1 MAVLARLR
9 CALVYSVYFYSF
21 YKPKNQVIHQSLI
34 AHNSHFVTLPID
46 SRELILKFL
55 LKAVTFYLLTTSI
68 VLANTQ
74 FNKVG
79 EARMEY
85 LFWDVY
91 DAVLFTPSGNYSAGT
106 HPIKFKLT
114 YLRDFEAK
122 EIVKATNEQ
131 WEHIGKK
138 ELADKY
144 DSKLLSIWPD
154 IRQGDSLT
162 LVTNEQGL
170 STFYHN
176 DEKIGEINEPQF
188 SSDFLAIWLDEKTS
202 EPKLRK
208 QLLGN

>member
-1 MAVLARLR
+1 MKL
-9 CALVYSVYFYSF
+9 
-21 YKPKNQVIHQSLI
+21 
-34 AHNSHFVTLPID
+34 
-46 SRELILKFL
+46 L
-55 LKAVTFYLLTTSI
+55 LKAITFYLLTTSI

-91 DAVLFTPSGNYSAGT
+91 DAVLFTRSGNYSAGT

-114 YLRDFEAK
+114 YLRDFKAK

-131 WEHIGKK
+131 WKHIGKK
-138 ELADKY
+138 QLADKY

-162 LVTNEQGL
+162 LVTNEQGM

-176 DEKIGEINEPQF
+176 DEKIGEISESQF

>member
-1 MAVLARLR
+1 MR
-9 CALVYSVYFYSF
+9 
-21 YKPKNQVIHQSLI
+21 
-34 AHNSHFVTLPID
+34 
-46 SRELILKFL
+46 FL
-55 LKAVTFYLLTTSI
+55 LKAVTFYLLTASI

-74 FNKVG
+74 FSKVG

-91 DAVLFTPSGNYSAGT
+91 DAVLFTPRGSYSEGI
-106 HPIKFKLT
+106 HPVKFKLT
-114 YLRDFEAK
+114 YLRDFDAK

-131 WEHIGKK
+131 WKYIGKT
-138 ELADKY
+138 ELVNKY
-144 DSKLLSIWPD
+144 NSKLLSIWPD
-154 IRQGDSLT
+154 IKQGDSLT
-162 LVTNEQGL
+162 LITNEQGM

-176 DEKIGEINEPQF
+176 DEKIGEINELQF